1 MNIEILNSIH
11 GGVVL
16 SINNYLYKK
25 NKDYI
30 RKIDDKHIFYW
41 TCVKQCGA
49 KIRTFCEN
57 NVHYIEKNCIF
68 SENDHL
74 HGADP
79 ISVGAKQIK
88 ETIKKMLNKIE
99 INQYKYTTLQSLER
113 LKQLIRMS
121 EKKRLDKLLNVKD
134 VMMIFI

>member
-1 MNIEILNSIH
+1 MRYVIILYTMLTFYLKYVIVDRRQVSRIRHTQLNYVLLKMNIEILNSIH

-16 SINNYLYKK
+16 SIYNYLYIK

-57 NVHYIEKNCIF
+57 NVHYI
-68 SENDHL
+68 
-74 HGADP
+74 
-79 ISVGAKQIK
+79 V
-88 ETIKKMLNKIE
+88 
-99 INQYKYTTLQSLER
+99 
-113 LKQLIRMS
+113 
-121 EKKRLDKLLNVKD
+121 
-134 VMMIFI
+134 